1 MEEAIQQ
8 AKEQNIHRD
17 VFKTQVMKLMQ
28 TKSKYRLRGEA
39 GDIAFS
45 QDLFDVLAQID
56 IIWDGIVPEEIKH

>member
-1 MEEAIQQ
+1 
-8 AKEQNIHRD
+8 
-17 VFKTQVMKLMQ
+17 MQ